1 MYDILNINSGFESML
16 PEPKLPEVEE
26 VAPKKTREIS
36 VEFTIINWRFKFAIT
51 FTRD

>member
-1 MYDILNINSGFESML
+1 MYDILNINKGFESML

-26 VAPKKTREIS
+26 DPIRPTREIS
-36 VEFTIINWRFKFAIT
+36 VEFTLINWRFKFAIT